1 MNETKKFK
9 RKNCPQYYS
18 LRARKPKPA
27 EIKAIFHNSCPNTY
41 IKIMIPLNKLQA
53 LISYKAFEYTSS
65 S

>member
-18 LRARKPKPA
+18 LSARKPKPA

-41 IKIMIPLNKLQA
+41 IK
-53 LISYKAFEYTSS
+53 
-65 S
+65 